1 MLVVMHIS
9 DQRLPNNASVG
20 IDPDVLLQR
29 PRIAV
34 LVGLVIATWA
44 DIEGKLEAIFLLCVR
59 DQAALAEFKKIK
71 GWDARSKFFVRSMQ
85 SRKGEALAIEVQS
98 MLRYIAKPANKR
110 HDIAHGIFAVCEAL
124 PNDLVVASPEIYT
137 RSMEETLRA
146 EKLGTPNLLLNH
158 EAIFAT
164 ARVVTVAHLEQLL
177 AELREANDL
186 ALNFMIENTP
196 KIVHV
201 DSSAMPP
208 RVADHP
214 DIAMRIRNAKAG
226 IKKRD
231 KKQKQ
236 TE

>member
-1 MLVVMHIS
+1 MLDVMHIS
-9 DQRLPNNASVG
+9 NQRLPNKARFVTK
-20 IDPDVLLQR
+20 PDVLLDR

-59 DQAALAEFKKIK
+59 DQTALAEFKKIK
-71 GWDARSKFFVRSMQ
+71 GWDARSKFFVQSMQ
-85 SRKGEALAIEVQS
+85 SRKGETLAIEVQAI
-98 MLRYIAKPANKR
+98 LRYIAKPANKR
-110 HDIAHGIFAVCEAL
+110 HDIAHGIFAVCEEL

-137 RSMEETLRA
+137 RLMEETLRA
-146 EKLGTPNLLLNH
+146 EELGTPNLLLNH

-177 AELREANDL
+177 AELKEANDL
-186 ALNFMIENTP
+186 AHNFMIENIP
-196 KIVHV
+196 EIVHV
-201 DSSAMPP
+201 GSSEIPP

-214 DIAMRIRNAKAG
+214 DIAMRIQNAKAG

>member
-9 DQRLPNNASVG
+9 NQRLPKKASLV
-20 IDPDVLLQR
+20 IQPEVLLQR
-29 PRIAV
+29 PRIAE

-59 DQAALAEFKKIK
+59 DQTALAEFKKIK
-71 GWDARSKFFVRSMQ
+71 SWDARSKFFVRSMQ
-85 SRKGEALAIEVQS
+85 SRKGEALAIEVQA
-98 MLRYIAKPANKR
+98 MLRCIAQPANKR
-110 HDIAHGIFAVCEAL
+110 HDIAHGIFAVCKEL
-124 PNDLVVASPEIYT
+124 PDDLVVASPEIYT

-186 ALNFMIENTP
+186 AHNFMIENMP
-196 KIVHV
+196 EIVHV
-201 DSSAMPP
+201 GSSEIPP